1 MGDPGYI
8 RNHVIVMEGNGKRFF
23 MDTMYLSHRK
33 LSPDEFFFFQIH
45 EDHQIFL
52 HTRKDMKAQYM
63 NQNLHAVSGLRQSC
77 LVFFQHQEMKSL
89 PKMMQHETTNHNPS
103 IIVVLMEQLLYNRKD
118 GRK

>member
-1 MGDPGYI
+1 MGDHGYI
-8 RNHVIVMEGNGKRFF
+8 RNHVLVMEGNGKRFF

-33 LSPDEFFFFQIH
+33 LSPDDFFFSKYMKTIKYF
-45 EDHQIFL
+45 